1 MSKAI
6 DKIMRISDDGYVA
19 DFKDIKEILDIFLNY
34 TVGDFTGVISPEL
47 KVSEYA
53 DNIVR
58 KLGNIKPADNGDSYT
73 EALKISDLLCLMK
86 YFENHEKDSDDILLS
101 YMKNLSS
108 NIRSAV
114 KLPWVELLLAIS
126 LQWLTQFFTLECT
139 DIDYSKIYW
148 QVSMELQNCKTFE
161 MTDRTTLKA
170 ILEGISGDMF
180 LSWNPCYD
188 INDYTDRIKACCRII
203 KLILVD
209 GIAAWYYDRFNFSEL
224 SKNINGKIEIFSE
237 PIDIEDNDD
246 YTIQN

>member
-1 MSKAI
+1 
-6 DKIMRISDDGYVA
+6 MRISDDGYIA
-19 DFKDIKEILDIFLNY
+19 DFKDINKILENFMNY
-34 TVGDFTGVISPEL
+34 TVGDLTSVTSPEL

-58 KLGNIKPADNGDSYT
+58 KLGNIKLADSSTDYT
-73 EALKISDLLCLMK
+73 EALRISDLLCLMK
-86 YFENHEKDSDDILLS
+86 YFENHEKDFEDILLS

-114 KLPWVELLLAIS
+114 KLPWVELFLAIS
-126 LQWLTQFFTLECT
+126 LQRLTQFFTLECT
-139 DIDYSKIYW
+139 DIEYSKIYR
-148 QVSMELQNCKTFE
+148 QVSMQLQNCKTFE

-170 ILEGISGDMF
+170 ILESISGYMF

-188 INDYTDRIKACCRII
+188 INDYTDKIKACCRII

-224 SKNINGKIEIFSE
+224 SKNINGKIELFSK
-237 PIDIEDNDD
+237 PIDIKDNDD

>member
-6 DKIMRISDDGYVA
+6 DRIMRISDDGYVSS
-19 DFKDIKEILDIFLNY
+19 FNDIKEILENFLNY
-34 TVGDFTGVISPEL
+34 TIGDFTGVISPEL

-58 KLGNIKPADNGDSYT
+58 KLGNIKPADSSTDYT
-73 EALKISDLLCLMK
+73 KALRISDLLCLMK
-86 YFENHEKDSDDILLS
+86 YFENHEKNSEDILLS
-101 YMKNLSS
+101 YMKNLSN

-114 KLPWVELLLAIS
+114 TLPWVELFLAIS
-126 LQWLTQFFTLECT
+126 LQRLTQFFTLECT
-139 DIDYSKIYW
+139 DIDYSKIYRKI
-148 QVSMELQNCKTFE
+148 SMEFQNCKPFE
-161 MTDRTTLKA
+161 MTERTTLKA
-170 ILEGISGDMF
+170 ILESISGDMF

-188 INDYTDRIKACCRII
+188 INDYTDRIKACCRIV
-203 KLILVD
+203 KLIFVD
-209 GIAAWYYDRFNFSEL
+209 GVAAWYYDRFNFSEL